1 MYNGVMNAL
10 QRLLKDE
17 YQQQVD
23 YDYAKFHQKI
33 AMTHYPING
42 VRMPKLRAL
51 AKQYGNDLTIL
62 DDYDFTTYEDVML
75 YGMILFCKK
84 REKNSWYHHYDILN
98 DHIDSWVYT
107 DSIYKGYKWFDQ
119 DYFQDYHNDLKGNA
133 PFRVRSYLNIA
144 LVASRYM
151 EVDLYSMLSMVNHH
165 DYYVDMMVAWCLQIL
180 MVKDMDQT
188 IAYMH
193 DHPFDSTVVK
203 MTISKCRDSYG
214 LTTKQK
220 ALIKQEFSHVSQ

>member
-10 QRLLKDE
+10 QQLMKNE
-17 YQQQVD
+17 YMQQVD
-23 YDYAKFHQKI
+23 VDYAKFHQNI

-42 VRMPKLRAL
+42 VRIPKLRAL
-51 AKQYGNDLTIL
+51 AKKYGDDLTIL

-84 REKNSWYHHYDILN
+84 REKSLWYHHYDILN

-107 DSIYKGYKWFDQ
+107 DSIYKGYKWFEPC
-119 DYFQDYHNDLKGNA
+119 YFQDHQNDLKGNA

-144 LVASRYM
+144 LVASKYIDL
-151 EVDLYSMLSMVNHH
+151 DLYSMLTDVKCD
-165 DYYVDMMVAWCLQIL
+165 DYYVQMMVAWCLQIL
-180 MVKDMDQT
+180 MVQDMVKT
-188 IAYMH
+188 IAYMK
-193 DHPFDSTVVK
+193 DHPFSSTIVK

-214 LTTKQK
+214 LTKDDK
-220 ALIKQEFSHVSQ
+220 AYIKQELSHVSQ